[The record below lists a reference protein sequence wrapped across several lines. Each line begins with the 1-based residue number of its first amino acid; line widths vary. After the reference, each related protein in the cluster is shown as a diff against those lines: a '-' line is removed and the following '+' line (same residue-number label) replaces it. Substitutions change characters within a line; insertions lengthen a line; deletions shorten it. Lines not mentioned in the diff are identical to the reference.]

1 MVDHGLATSSRW
13 ILDHLKHLYMGRIMN
28 MSISG
33 FRVPDQESR
42 AWDETCQRWPCEWR
56 RMHPWIPGR
65 RMGTSYIEMEVE
77 IEKSMFDYWGM
88 GMLVGGN
95 MF

>member
-13 ILDHLKHLYMGRIMN
+13 ILDQLKHFSGTNI
-28 MSISG
+28 SISG
-33 FRVPDQESR
+33 FRVSDQESQ
-42 AWDETCQRWPCEWR
+42 AWDETCQRWPCESG

>member
-1 MVDHGLATSSRW
+1 
-13 ILDHLKHLYMGRIMN
+13 
-28 MSISG
+28 
-33 FRVPDQESR
+33 
-42 AWDETCQRWPCEWR
+42 
-56 RMHPWIPGR
+56 
-65 RMGTSYIEMEVE
+65 MGTSYIEMEVE